1 MFTYIK
7 QYNMQQ
13 EQQCQ
18 QQQQQQ
24 KQQRQQQL
32 EQQQQQQQREQ
43 QQLEQLQQLQEQQ
56 QEQQQ
61 QPEQQLQQQ
70 QREQQQQQEQQQQL
84 EWNDVNAD
92 AVPSTLVSSEW
103 RPDEHDQPINN
114 NSQGPIGNG
123 SQTHHMNAW
132 FEKKGLHITHLNNYY
147 LYPKLD
153 E

>member
-43 QQLEQLQQLQEQQ
+43 QQLEQLQQL

-123 SQTHHMNAW
+123 SQTNHMNAW
-132 FEKKGLHITHLNNYY
+132 FEKKGLHITHLNIHY